1 MFYMSAWTTT
11 LKGGILRGHFCQLG
25 KIQIGRIDSKNDYL
39 KFFIILCFIF
49 FCKFPIIIGT
59 VKEIISNIFVIC
71 QEYAELTFIFG
82 SFIIPEPFIRS
93 FSAETKFFD
102 RIYIA
107 GRRRM
112 IKNRRNISGVFR
124 LDTRRFLKLISLR

>member
-1 MFYMSAWTTT
+1 MLINLLYCCIWNYAIIKVCRIFA
-11 LKGGILRGHFCQLG
+11 IIIRVNDQLR

-39 KFFIILCFIF
+39 KFFIVLCFIF

-59 VKEIISNIFVIC
+59 VKEVVSNIFVIC
-71 QEYAELTFIFG
+71 QEYTELTFIFS
-82 SFIIPEPFIRS
+82 SFIIPEPFMRP

-107 GRRRM
+107 GRRCM
-112 IKNRRNISGVFR
+112 MN
-124 LDTRRFLKLISLR
+124 